1 MPEAA
6 AQFPA
11 IFGVPIEFLLFGLT
25 LIGIALFHRHVL
37 PVAAGGLAVILG
49 YEALVTQF
57 PTGTGIGALG
67 EHLAHEWV
75 TFANLLLL
83 LVGFE
88 ILSNQFEQSNMP
100 DHLPRYLPDGWTGGL
115 ALLGMVFVLS
125 AFLDNIAGA
134 VLGAVIAR
142 HVYQGRVRIGF
153 LAAIVAASNAGGAG
167 SVIGDTTTTLMWLHG
182 GSPPAVPPAHAA
194 RSPAPA

>member
-1 MPEAA
+1 MP
-6 AQFPA
+6 
-11 IFGVPIEFLLFGLT
+11 VEFILFGLM
-25 LIGIALFHRHVL
+25 LAGIAVFHRHVL
-37 PVAAGGLAVILG
+37 PIAAAGLVVILG

-57 PTGTGIGALG
+57 PTGTGAGALA
-67 EHLAHEWV
+67 EHLRHEWV

-88 ILSNQFEQSNMP
+88 ILSDQFEQSNMP

-142 HVYQGRVRIGF
+142 HVYQGRVGIG
-153 LAAIVAASNAGGAG
+153 
-167 SVIGDTTTTLMWLHG
+167 
-182 GSPPAVPPAHAA
+182 
-194 RSPAPA
+194 